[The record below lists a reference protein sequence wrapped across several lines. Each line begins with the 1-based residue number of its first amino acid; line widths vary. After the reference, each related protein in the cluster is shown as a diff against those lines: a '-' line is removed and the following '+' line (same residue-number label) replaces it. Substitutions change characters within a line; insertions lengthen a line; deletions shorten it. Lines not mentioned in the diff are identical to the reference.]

1 MVFVFNTLMEVWSW
15 SMNNIERSLHRRLL
29 ELGLSSNEPKLFHY
43 FCGYT
48 VMIRGATYAVDENTA
63 NVIKEIANESR

>member
-1 MVFVFNTLMEVWSW
+1 
-15 SMNNIERSLHRRLL
+15 MNNIKRSLYRRLL
-29 ELGLSSNEPKLFHY
+29 ELGLSSNNTKLFHY

-63 NVIKEIANESR
+63 KLIREALNESR